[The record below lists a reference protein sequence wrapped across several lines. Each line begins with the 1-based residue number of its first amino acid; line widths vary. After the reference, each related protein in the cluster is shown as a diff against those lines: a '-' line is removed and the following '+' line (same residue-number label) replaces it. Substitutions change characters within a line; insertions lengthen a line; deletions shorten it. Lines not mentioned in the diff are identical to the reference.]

1 MVKPNFN
8 FELSVKD
15 VETIERC
22 LNREMNR
29 LSQQKLTHI
38 ESTIVPENQLDSV
51 KNIDADIKHIHR
63 LLGKLYN
70 QKNWYRPSKK
80 VYVSG

>member
-1 MVKPNFN
+1 MVKPNSN

-15 VETIERC
+15 VETIENC
-22 LNREMNR
+22 LNREINR

-38 ESTIVPENQLDSV
+38 ESTIVPEDQLDSV
-51 KNIDADIKHIHR
+51 KNIDANIKHIHR
-63 LLGKLYN
+63 LLGKLHN